1 MTRSSA
7 WRNDRAMSNAVARTE
22 LVPLRAKV
30 PLQLVV
36 QVNTG
41 IRTVIAISR
50 RVNLVAVN
58 AMLAAKQSGAQA
70 RGFGVVSAELR
81 NFSSRLDQQM
91 QDLDVFIY
99 SLVHGVAESARVHRR
114 QMHFQAA
121 CRCVAARPSLA
132 AGAGRIDSRLADI
145 DGHSAERWDGL
156 RSRLDHALRLCGTG
170 VALSRAAKIEAVYG
184 SAQAGGLRQVAEE
197 IEKAIADI
205 LGTLKQLRADVSE

>member
-1 MTRSSA
+1 MTHNNVLRKE
-7 WRNDRAMSNAVARTE
+7 RAMPDAHGRPAE
-22 LVPLRAKV
+22 PV

-36 QVNTG
+36 QVNAG

-81 NFSSRLDQQM
+81 TFSGQLDQQM

-99 SLVHGVAESARVHRR
+99 SLVHGVAESARVRRR
-114 QMHFQAA
+114 QRHFQAA
-121 CRCVAARPSLA
+121 CRCREAQADLA
-132 AGAGRIDSRLADI
+132 AGAGRIDSRLAAI
-145 DGHSAERWDGL
+145 DGDSGTRWNGL
-156 RSRLDHALRLCGTG
+156 RNRLDLALRLCGTG

-184 SAQAGGLRQVAEE
+184 SALTGGLRQVAEE
-197 IEKAIADI
+197 IETAIVDI
-205 LGTLKQLRADVSE
+205 LGTLKKLRADVSE